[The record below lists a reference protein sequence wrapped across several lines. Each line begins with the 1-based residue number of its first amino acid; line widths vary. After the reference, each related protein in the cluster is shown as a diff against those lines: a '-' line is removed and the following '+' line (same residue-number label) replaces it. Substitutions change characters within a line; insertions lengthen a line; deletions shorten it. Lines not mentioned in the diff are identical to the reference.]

1 MNQFE
6 TIWANEPYWITA
18 VMPALAAFGAGPWSS
33 RSSARVVVDAM
44 TREFVGNGSNLKKTP
59 PNDIWGKCR
68 NNKLTTLCRRLA
80 PNLSFRI
87 NFNALGRIARSG
99 PTAETATP
107 RKVRSANRS

>member
-6 TIWANEPYWITA
+6 TIWAANRIGWRDC
-18 VMPALAAFGAGPWSS
+18 AGPRGFWGAASVFAKLRKRRRRGDDARIHGEWLESQEKSS
-33 RSSARVVVDAM
+33 KRH
-44 TREFVGNGSNLKKTP
+44 L
-59 PNDIWGKCR
+59 GKCR